1 MKSRLLWLLV
11 LVGCCSG
18 SLLAQDTAS
27 ITGTVTDQTGAAI
40 PNAQV
45 TVSNPEHGIKRS
57 TVSNGSG
64 DYLVSAI
71 PPGSYNLSIT
81 APGFK

>member
-11 LVGCCSG
+11 LVACCSG

-45 TVSNPEHGIKRS
+45 TVSNPGARHQTLHR
-57 TVSNGSG
+57 
-64 DYLVSAI
+64 LQRQRRL
-71 PPGSYNLSIT
+71 PGQRHSPWVL
-81 APGFK
+81 